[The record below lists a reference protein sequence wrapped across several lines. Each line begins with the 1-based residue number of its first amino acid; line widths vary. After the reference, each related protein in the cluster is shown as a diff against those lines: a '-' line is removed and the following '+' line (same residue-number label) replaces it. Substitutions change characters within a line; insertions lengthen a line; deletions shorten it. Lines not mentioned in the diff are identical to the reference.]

1 MGRVLLCTGEYAKTP
16 YYFETLGIRV
26 YSVEE
31 LCYVLKENAFLLDR
45 EIVDK
50 KLVRWIDEAL
60 KLSDLASSLYPLLHQ
75 KTSVGAFA
83 GIILQYVKL
92 YDLET
97 IKHVEEV
104 YRKGANLN
112 AYEKGKSR
120 VDYMVANGKYVPAL
134 LEYDVLL
141 EQLPEGEK
149 ELTARIVHNK
159 GVAFCGL
166 FLFEEAAEQFKKSYD
181 LLPGEE
187 TLIEFLAAKRLSM
200 EEGDYVSFAAGFPE
214 YYELTLELEKRVE
227 SLRSQWMES
236 EQKQQLDML
245 LSLKEEGDV
254 TAYYEETNH
263 KIQELKNKYR
273 ASVGSR

>member
-1 MGRVLLCTGEYAKTP
+1 MGRVLLCTGEYARTP

-50 KLVRWIDEAL
+50 KLVKWIDETL
-60 KLSDLASSLYPLLHQ
+60 KLSDLASSLYPLLHHR
-75 KTSVGAFA
+75 TSVGTFA
-83 GIILQYVKL
+83 GMILQYVKL

-97 IKHVEEV
+97 IKHIEEV

-159 GVAFCGL
+159 GVAFCRL
-166 FLFEEAAEQFKKSYD
+166 FLFEEAAEEFKKSYD

-187 TLIEFLAAKRLSM
+187 TFIEFLAAKRLSM

-227 SLRSQWMES
+227 SLRSQWLDSAE
-236 EQKQQLDML
+236 KQQLEMI
-245 LSLKEEGDV
+245 LSLKKEGDV
-254 TAYYEETNH
+254 AAYYEDTNH
-263 KIQELKNKYR
+263 KIQELKNNYR